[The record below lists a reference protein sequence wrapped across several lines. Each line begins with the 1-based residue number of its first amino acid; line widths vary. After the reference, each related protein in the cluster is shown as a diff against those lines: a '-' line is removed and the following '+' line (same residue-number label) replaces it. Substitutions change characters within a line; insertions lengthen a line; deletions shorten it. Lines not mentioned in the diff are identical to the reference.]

1 MSVQL
6 VRIEEPNAPQA
17 VLGLG
22 QSGQAPPT
30 IPAAQTA
37 RCTDSS
43 KQTFLLSLSNPTSPT
58 EQLFYFYFLWFFV
71 PTPPPLSPSPPL
83 ASRPLALLL
92 PCTFPV
98 HWLGPGIACF
108 PRPSYLSLALGPL
121 PGSNL
126 ISSCS
131 PPQSQSKPL
140 GSGLSSVSRLD
151 CSVMVRQAKRRG
163 WRARAGEIEPHAGPH
178 DTVRPE
184 GGGVSY
190 EGR

>member
-58 EQLFYFYFLWFFV
+58 EQLFLFLFFMV
-71 PTPPPLSPSPPL
+71 FCANASPSVAFASLLSPRVPL
-83 ASRPLALLL
+83 
-92 PCTFPV
+92 
-98 HWLGPGIACF
+98 HCF
-108 PRPSYLSLALGPL
+108 YPAP
-121 PGSNL
+121 
-126 ISSCS
+126 
-131 PPQSQSKPL
+131 SQSTGWAPAL
-140 GSGLSSVSRLD
+140 PASLD
-151 CSVMVRQAKRRG
+151 LATFHWPWARF
-163 WRARAGEIEPHAGPH
+163 RARTSSLPAL
-178 DTVRPE
+178 RPNHNQSLLGLVSCLSPAWIVLSWYGKQND
-184 GGGVSY
+184 GGGGQGRGRLSHMLAPMTRY
-190 EGR
+190 GLREEG